1 MLGRLAMA
9 APIHSTARLIA
20 HSTTMPILAVL
31 LALAFAPGAALAGEP
46 DHAGNRG
53 GWRGGSH
60 PAPNAPRPAPQGAR
74 GGGAMP
80 AARPA
85 YAPQA
90 AAPAW
95 HNAPPVRGGEATRG
109 GGWTANAGGANWRGS
124 GTAHGAHAPGYPVQ
138 PYAARGYP
146 SGNTQAQRYQGQYG
160 AAQGYAGRGAGYG
173 ERGYGGDRGYGGER
187 GGRWN
192 NGWRNDRRFDW
203 VGWRG
208 AHRDV
213 FHPGYYYPPYG
224 GYAYSRIGI
233 GYMLDEAFLDERY
246 WIEDPGTYHLPP
258 VWGTYRWVR
267 YYNDCLLIDIDT
279 GQTVEVLY
287 NVFW

>member
-1 MLGRLAMA
+1 MA

-31 LALAFAPGAALAGEP
+31 LALAFAPVAALAGEP

-60 PAPNAPRPAPQGAR
+60 PAPNAPRPAQQGAR

-109 GGWTANAGGANWRGS
+109 GGWTANAGG
-124 GTAHGAHAPGYPVQ
+124 
-138 PYAARGYP
+138 
-146 SGNTQAQRYQGQYG
+146 
-160 AAQGYAGRGAGYG
+160 GAGYG
-173 ERGYGGDRGYGGER
+173 ERGYGGER

-224 GYAYSRIGI
+224 GYAYSRIGL